1 MSGLLVVDES
11 GIVSACNH
19 HFTMLTFGKAHGEVV
34 SKPIS
39 SIITAFCHES
49 HLIQPP
55 LPRSRNI
62 SLSPVNNNHSGNGNI
77 HYVPY
82 YTCQEQDSLINFL
95 FFLDSDSDANEEE
108 GSRKSPLSQS
118 VQHSQVSQVTR
129 DKSSSAM
136 CVDKSSCQSCQ
147 NLDKTH
153 TPTPTQDMVS
163 SISTCDQ
170 RLDADLSLI
179 PDVISAL
186 SNMSMDEDYH
196 NSSISK
202 SRSENILGSENRE
215 NNLNLANKHNDT
227 TKSTDRSDSVY
238 FTSRKSTDLSMNG
251 CQRAKC
257 ADATA
262 KLNFDTSKSSTKMC
276 SVKSVVSL
284 LDRSTMSLDL
294 CDSNETSA
302 DFLTPINEMPLS
314 SGEGFTDDTDL
325 LSEKSVAFKPDKL
338 KSAEIIS
345 DNPLER
351 KYLLCTYKILK
362 MLISFSF
369 HLYVVN

>member
-1 MSGLLVVDES
+1 M
-11 GIVSACNH
+11 
-19 HFTMLTFGKAHGEVV
+19 
-34 SKPIS
+34 
-39 SIITAFCHES
+39 
-49 HLIQPP
+49 
-55 LPRSRNI
+55 
-62 SLSPVNNNHSGNGNI
+62 
-77 HYVPY
+77 
-82 YTCQEQDSLINFL
+82 
-95 FFLDSDSDANEEE
+95 
-108 GSRKSPLSQS
+108 
-118 VQHSQVSQVTR
+118 TR

-163 SISTCDQ
+163 SITCDQ
-170 RLDADLSLI
+170 RLDADVSLI

-186 SNMSMDEDYH
+186 SNMSMDDDYH

-238 FTSRKSTDLSMNG
+238 FTSRKSTDFSMNG

-262 KLNFDTSKSSTKMC
+262 KLNFDTSKSCTKMC

-325 LSEKSVAFKPDKL
+325 LSEKSIAFKPDKL
-338 KSAEIIS
+338 KTEIKSAEVIS
-345 DNPLER
+345 DNPIER
-351 KYLLCTYKILK
+351 KYLPFT
-362 MLISFSF
+362 
-369 HLYVVN
+369 VNVLQLTH